1 MPKWVYNSNVV
12 NNYFASRHAS
22 KLIVALQFAVG
33 HHLCSGVP
41 GPEDPD
47 SPRVSSNH
55 RLGCRTDVAHS
66 TLRGSAITWCRRQPM
81 AKRVTAEKCARRPK
95 CMALPQHVGGPRYCL
110 TMRRPYHHGD
120 LREAILR
127 RAMVKIEID
136 GLAALSLR
144 DLARECGVSPS
155 APQKHFA
162 TKQDLLTALAVRGYD
177 ELADTLRDSATDGP
191 IDKALTKFGQA
202 YVAYVIEHPGLLQLM
217 YDRRFDEGTNSVAE
231 AATRSYAPIDEVLDR
246 ARARGE
252 VVGSRKNVATFVQV
266 LLHGLASSVS
276 SGAVGAADQAVVRQ
290 VVNVSLSGLRPR

>member
-1 MPKWVYNSNVV
+1 
-12 NNYFASRHAS
+12 
-22 KLIVALQFAVG
+22 
-33 HHLCSGVP
+33 
-41 GPEDPD
+41 
-47 SPRVSSNH
+47 
-55 RLGCRTDVAHS
+55 
-66 TLRGSAITWCRRQPM
+66 
-81 AKRVTAEKCARRPK
+81 
-95 CMALPQHVGGPRYCL
+95 
-110 TMRRPYHHGD
+110 MRRPYHHGD

-127 RAMVKIEID
+127 RAMVKIETD

-177 ELADTLRDSATDGP
+177 ELGGTLRDSTIDGP

-231 AATRSYAPIDEVLDR
+231 AATRAYAPIDEVLDL

-252 VVGSRKNVATFVQV
+252 IVGNRKTVAAFVQV

-276 SGAVGAADQAVVRQ
+276 SGALGATDQAVVRQ